1 MAEKKNKDEAKTPD
15 EESKIE
21 AKGEES
27 ESDTSAGGETAGG
40 AAGMKGASGQCV
52 ECGSELYDGKCINA
66 ECKIGQRQWSK
77 SAARDTAKAT
87 VPAPAAVTR
96 AGRVD

>member
-1 MAEKKNKDEAKTPD
+1 MADKKNKDEAETPD

-21 AKGEES
+21 AESKESTEEGGS
-27 ESDTSAGGETAGG
+27 ESAGG

-52 ECGSELYDGKCINA
+52 ECGSELFDGKCINA
-66 ECKIGQRQWSK
+66 ECPIGQRQWSK

-87 VPAPAAVTR
+87 VPVPAAVTSR
-96 AGRVD
+96 GRVD